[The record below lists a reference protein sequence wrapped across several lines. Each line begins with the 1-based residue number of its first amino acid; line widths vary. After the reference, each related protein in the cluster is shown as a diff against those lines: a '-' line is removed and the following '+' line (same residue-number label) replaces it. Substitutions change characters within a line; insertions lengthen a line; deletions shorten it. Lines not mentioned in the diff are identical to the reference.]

1 MQKLVSFIWRLFSKR
16 PPFVW
21 RVVIMFLI
29 GGILPVLVHYKLSL
43 VWGPKAAVGMFLLF
57 FWPIAALMMYLRNE
71 GWLDDEDE

>member
-1 MQKLVSFIWRLFSKR
+1 
-16 PPFVW
+16 
-21 RVVIMFLI
+21 MFLI
-29 GGILPVLVHYKLSL
+29 GGILPVLIHYKLSL